1 MSFRVGTLF
10 LKLGFHYCGE
20 PPAPAG
26 GGSTQT
32 KIMENEASRSIPQVV
47 TSMPA
52 KGIKI
57 RLQSREPR
65 HPPMRSAE
73 YSGEITFFWSSIPR
87 DLESS
92 KLAGGR
98 VIPCF
103 AG

>member
-87 DLESS
+87 DLEFS
-92 KLAGGR
+92 KLVGGR
-98 VIPCF
+98 VILCF